1 MIRVLLLMMAATT
14 LTMSQ
19 GMVLCFGC
27 DGHVAIEPAGQDC
40 CVRQGGTGLQAA
52 DSYLVLSS
60 SGSGIRCQ
68 SCIDVSL
75 DHGETDRPQTLR
87 PPQVRG
93 ADLAGTSSVRT
104 QDCGA
109 TAPEPSALS
118 LPLPGRL
125 AFLCGVVL
133 QV

>member
-1 MIRVLLLMMAATT
+1 MIRVLLLMMTAAT

-19 GMVLCFGC
+19 GAVLCFGC

-40 CVRQGGTGLQAA
+40 CIRQGGTGLRAA
-52 DSYLVLSS
+52 DSYLVRSS

-87 PPQVRG
+87 PPQILG
-93 ADLAGTSSVRT
+93 ADLAGTSVHA
-104 QDCGA
+104 QDCRA
-109 TAPEPSALS
+109 TAPGSSALS
-118 LPLPGRL
+118 LPLPGHP